1 MKISIVTISY
11 NQAQFLERC
20 ILSVIEQDY
29 ENIEYIVV
37 DPGSTDG
44 SRDIIEKYRDRISII
59 IFEPDNG
66 PVDGLNKGFSVATG
80 NIFGYINSDDAYL
93 PRALGKVAESFQ
105 YYSDAKVIYGHGY
118 IVDPEGYI
126 KRRFYSDRFTPWRF
140 VHGGAVVMQ
149 QSTFFRKEAF
159 LMTGGFNQQNPI
171 WWDGE
176 LLLDFA
182 MLGMKMRVIND
193 FWSVF
198 TIHDQSISGQKWIQ
212 SNRSRKIDADRM
224 KTHQRLYRKVIG
236 HPPNRWTSI
245 LILLARVQKWLMQPE
260 GTIWRVIE
268 KLGLRIGKG
277 ALNL

>member
-1 MKISIVTISY
+1 MKISIVTISF

-20 ILSVIEQDY
+20 IRSVIEQDY

-44 SRDIIEKYRDRISII
+44 SREIIEKYRDQISKI

-66 PVDGLNKGFSVATG
+66 PVDGLNKGFAVATG
-80 NIFGYINSDDAYL
+80 DIFGYINSDDAYL
-93 PRALGKVAESFQ
+93 PGTFRKVAESFQ
-105 YYSDAKVIYGHGY
+105 RYFDTKVIYGHGY

-149 QSTFFRKEAF
+149 QSTFFRKDAF
-159 LMTGGFNQQNPI
+159 LVVGGFNQHNPI
-171 WWDGE
+171 WWDAE

-182 MLGMKMRVIND
+182 MLRMEMRVIKD

-198 TIHDQSISGQKWIQ
+198 TIHDQSISGQKGKQ
-212 SNRSRKIDADRM
+212 SNRSHKIDADRR

-236 HPPNRWTSI
+236 HPPSRWTSF
-245 LILLARVQKWLMQPE
+245 LMMLARVQKWFMRPVA
-260 GTIWRVIE
+260 TIWRLIE
-268 KLGLRIGKG
+268 KLGLRTGRVKI
-277 ALNL
+277 NL